1 MVLSLL
7 VSTRNARNKII
18 MNLQPAIHP
27 FSLTCPHEG
36 CVEAETESKPKNLR
50 AHEKQNNAP
59 QKACVCV
66 CLSIWL
72 GQQIPTDNGNRGQE
86 SKWRIVSPGG
96 SGSGVSGTGGV
107 GSADSSSDRAGSDG
121 IVQTSDLGGT
131 WSDDTE
137 TSGSDCCPQVQAG
150 AAQDTQPVSLTTAA
164 SVQAW
169 PLSTLGERQG
179 ILSVVEVKKLAWGD
193 RLNPCTLIAG
203 GPSKGKA
210 ADGKTWCLRGPPTA
224 SRAPQKMCSYYLLLP
239 HNHEE
244 EHVREQRAMQTIHTQ
259 RG

>member
-27 FSLTCPHEG
+27 FSLTCLHEG
-36 CVEAETESKPKNLR
+36 CVEAETESEPKNLR

-72 GQQIPTDNGNRGQE
+72 GQQIPTDNGNGGQE

-121 IVQTSDLGGT
+121 IVKTSDLGGT

-150 AAQDTQPVSLTTAA
+150 AAHSLFLW
-164 SVQAW
+164 Q
-169 PLSTLGERQG
+169 
-179 ILSVVEVKKLAWGD
+179 
-193 RLNPCTLIAG
+193 
-203 GPSKGKA
+203 
-210 ADGKTWCLRGPPTA
+210 
-224 SRAPQKMCSYYLLLP
+224 LLLVFRLGHSLP
-239 HNHEE
+239 WERG
-244 EHVREQRAMQTIHTQ
+244 REFWASLRWKSWLEVTGWIHAL
-259 RG
+259 